1 MLPVLVVLDA
11 IVVLGYESIGGGEFL
26 KERIDQAVFVWTAAG
41 GRENL
46 VFGSSI
52 ANDRS
57 DFKLFRGVGRS

>member
-1 MLPVLVVLDA
+1 M
-11 IVVLGYESIGGGEFL
+11 
-26 KERIDQAVFVWTAAG
+26 FVWTAAG

-57 DFKLFRGVGRS
+57 EISNCFAALGEVESQPHLQVAL